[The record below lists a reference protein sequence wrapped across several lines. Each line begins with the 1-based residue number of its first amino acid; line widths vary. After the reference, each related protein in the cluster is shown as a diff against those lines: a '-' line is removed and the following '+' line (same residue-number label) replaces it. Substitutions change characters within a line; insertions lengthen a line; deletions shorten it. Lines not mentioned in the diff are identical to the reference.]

1 MLLSWLNV
9 HAGHDFVVM
18 TYLVFWATI
27 RCTLGS
33 LILKGLL
40 SPAFVACSTNVG
52 EGLVKLSRVQCR
64 TWTCGGVAHS
74 QKNCKWV
81 RVLPI
86 ANTDHRTTEHSVSD
100 SLSDVSWV
108 QKAAY
113 SCTECATPP
122 HIQVHHCTWLSFT
135 RPSPVLV
142 LQATTTGVRRPGYEP
157 IHWPHPS

>member
-1 MLLSWLNV
+1 MMLLSLLNV

-74 QKNCKWV
+74 QKNCK
-81 RVLPI
+81 
-86 ANTDHRTTEHSVSD
+86 
-100 SLSDVSWV
+100 
-108 QKAAY
+108 
-113 SCTECATPP
+113 
-122 HIQVHHCTWLSFT
+122 
-135 RPSPVLV
+135 
-142 LQATTTGVRRPGYEP
+142 
-157 IHWPHPS
+157 